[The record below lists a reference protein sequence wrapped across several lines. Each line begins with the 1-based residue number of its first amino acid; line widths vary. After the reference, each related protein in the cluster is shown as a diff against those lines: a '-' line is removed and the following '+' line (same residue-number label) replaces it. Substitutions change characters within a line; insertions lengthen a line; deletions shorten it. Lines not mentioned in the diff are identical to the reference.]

1 MPNLMGLPF
10 KIGVATGLVNTNTK
24 GDSLAHC
31 VSQLNAK
38 AVIVSGS
45 FTKSITEAGIAGDL
59 PNEDIILFA
68 PSGLGTKRTTPEE
81 LSEVSFVCLTEVLK
95 ECPKTPPP
103 RPVEGFSSSD
113 KVLYVYTSG
122 TTGLPK
128 VGYRNNALAA
138 NLNFRFA
145 EVLMFL
151 GSHHFP
157 QPLCLYFD
165 GHPSVFEDAR
175 R

>member
-1 MPNLMGLPF
+1 MVLPF

-38 AVIVSGS
+38 AVFVSGS

-59 PNEDIILFA
+59 PNEDVILFA

-128 VGYRNNALAA
+128 VDSQKIALKVY
-138 NLNFRFA
+138 LTFRFI
-145 EVLMFL
+145 EVFL
-151 GSHHFP
+151 F
-157 QPLCLYFD
+157 
-165 GHPSVFEDAR
+165 
-175 R
+175 